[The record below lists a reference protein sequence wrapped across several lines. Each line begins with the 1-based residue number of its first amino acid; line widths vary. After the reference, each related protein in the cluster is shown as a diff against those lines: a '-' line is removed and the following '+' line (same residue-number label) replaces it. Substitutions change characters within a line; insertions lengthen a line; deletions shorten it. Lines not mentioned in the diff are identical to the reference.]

1 MWGAAWAKRA
11 PLVLVLSP
19 LAQLMAQTLLVTGL
33 SPMADGLLAA
43 SAITLGLFF
52 FSLGRAGI
60 AVAQHSMLAR
70 TFTTNLA
77 FAFSVVVACTQLISG
92 ACAWSVP
99 RILAIYHAGRDPYH
113 DVSLGV
119 SLGGAASAL
128 STERVHA
135 ISSVGIGGGGG
146 GGGAGGGDDGGG
158 GGGSG
163 GALQAVQLVL
173 LLPHIVSS
181 VAGAMLALQHV
192 SVASTLPKGQPS
204 HPALTSHGVGES

>member
-33 SPMADGLLAA
+33 SPMADGWLAA
-43 SAITLGLFF
+43 SAITLGLFL

-113 DVSLGV
+113 GNP
-119 SLGGAASAL
+119 G
-128 STERVHA
+128 
-135 ISSVGIGGGGG
+135 
-146 GGGAGGGDDGGG
+146 
-158 GGGSG
+158 
-163 GALQAVQLVL
+163 
-173 LLPHIVSS
+173 
-181 VAGAMLALQHV
+181 
-192 SVASTLPKGQPS
+192 
-204 HPALTSHGVGES
+204 